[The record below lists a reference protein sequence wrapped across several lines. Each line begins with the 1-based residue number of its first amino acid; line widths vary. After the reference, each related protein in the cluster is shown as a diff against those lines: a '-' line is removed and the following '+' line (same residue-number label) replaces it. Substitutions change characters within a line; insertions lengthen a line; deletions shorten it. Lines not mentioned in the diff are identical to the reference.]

1 VALHHRAEQIAMDG
15 SEKVP
20 QRWLEVIEVI
30 RQRGKSVR
38 FLAAALAIWTRYLEG
53 ISESGVELVISDPR
67 AEQLTQIATS
77 NADQVAIDLLTL
89 LRSDLSTDEALI
101 SDVTRYYRLLAEAGA
116 GALIQEL
123 ITRPE

>member
-1 VALHHRAEQIAMDG
+1 MDG

-38 FLAAALAIWTRYLEG
+38 FLSAALAIWTRYLEG

-77 NADQVAIDLLTL
+77 NADQVAIDVLTL
-89 LRSDLSTDEALI
+89 LRSDLNTDEALI
-101 SDVTRYYRLLAEAGA
+101 SDVTRYYRLLTEAGA
-116 GALIQEL
+116 GALIKEL
-123 ITRPE
+123 VARPE